1 MITSGINTSRM
12 LTIMMVLLGFLLF
25 FTIGGY
31 GVESKIIPQAG
42 GGVDSPYYYN

>member
-31 GVESKIIPQAG
+31 GVKWILNRKSSRRLVAE
-42 GGVDSPYYYN
+42 